1 MNWNLS
7 ILGKGCHVHCI
18 RAVILRESSNAYQKL
33 FYYVPFFISL
43 LRVLRQISVLE
54 QRHYQKL
61 NITKMHVRSHTV
73 VVNNTLFDMKY

>member
-1 MNWNLS
+1 MNWNPS
-7 ILGKGCHVHCI
+7 TLGKGCHVHCI
-18 RAVILRESSNAYQKL
+18 RAVILRERSNAYKSHFIIYL
-33 FYYVPFFISL
+33 FLISL

-73 VVNNTLFDMKY
+73 VVNNTLFDMKC